1 MRRERRRTPPDSRF
15 PPLCQNA
22 SKPLHAMFHGR
33 FLVLDDKG
41 IYLIGASIKDLGKN
55 CFRVMKMDATEIKG
69 IKARV

>member
-1 MRRERRRTPPDSRF
+1 
-15 PPLCQNA
+15 
-22 SKPLHAMFHGR
+22 MFHGR